1 MCHLLSHARMLKA
14 FIIQFF
20 PRLCITLDFWRS
32 GGQQSSS
39 HLLNSYLV
47 NLVWP
52 TATLSCVIFQKFSW
66 VNKHYF
72 RLVHPSL
79 QERPKLF
86 IQALESFLLFHRW
99 WCKQGRLGYIRPCAP
114 PPHPRAPLLHS
125 PPQRNDRSARICWCT
140 QEREQQ
146 RVNREGETEQ
156 GKGKEK
162 ILENEVRKIATAK
175 KNARV
180 SVSSACLF
188 CFRYGAG
195 NKSAVD
201 QLGLQI

>member
-1 MCHLLSHARMLKA
+1 MCHLLSRARMLKV

-52 TATLSCVIFQKFSW
+52 TAALSCAIFQKFSW

-99 WCKQGRLGYIRPCAP
+99 WCKQGRLGCIRPCAP
-114 PPHPRAPLLHS
+114 PPH
-125 PPQRNDRSARICWCT
+125 QRPSSTLCHKGMIEVQGFSWRT
-140 QEREQQ
+140 QKEREQQ
-146 RVNREGETEQ
+146 SVNREDETEQ

-162 ILENEVRKIATAK
+162 ILENEVRKRATTK

-180 SVSSACLF
+180 PVSIAYLF
-188 CFRYGAG
+188 CFRYSAG
-195 NKSAVD
+195 NKSAVG
-201 QLGLQI
+201 QLRLQI